1 MPEFIRAEKTGRV
14 GVLTIDRPK
23 QLNAL
28 NPELMQ
34 ELGAAL
40 LAFDAALYAI
50 VFTGAWGT
58 SSARNRVM
66 AIPMLAQ
73 GYTGRAK

>member
-1 MPEFIRAEKTGRV
+1 
-14 GVLTIDRPK
+14 
-23 QLNAL
+23 
-28 NPELMQ
+28 
-34 ELGAAL
+34 
-40 LAFDAALYAI
+40 

-66 AIPMLAQ
+66 AIPTLAQ